1 MNAKKVNWIFLA
13 MVLLNITLV
22 VLLLVIYPVFQLGI
36 VANLIVS
43 QIIILVPALIGVL
56 AGRENLIEFAGF
68 RKFKISSALMTVL
81 FTFLFMPLVTL
92 INMISMCF
100 VDNAV
105 AAVSGEILDT
115 PFFVI
120 FTLMGILGPMS
131 EELVCRGI
139 VYHGYKR
146 TGTMMQALLLSSMI
160 FALMHMNF
168 NQAAYAFVM
177 GMLAVLLVEAAGSLW
192 AGILYHGLINGS
204 QALVMYGILR
214 TDPESYSS
222 QAAVVTN
229 DILLY
234 GIAVYVVLTAI
245 GLTLSW
251 AVLVWISNN
260 EGRRGKLMRIWRERK
275 EQRDKV
281 VTLPLILS
289 ILLCIGVMSG
299 VLLLIFMR

>member
-22 VLLLVIYPVFQLGI
+22 VLLLVMYPVFQLGI

-168 NQAAYAFVM
+168 NQAAYAFAIGVAM
-177 GMLAVLLVEAAGSLW
+177 VLLVEATGSIW
-192 AGILYHGLINGS
+192 SSILVHVTFNS
-204 QALVMYGILR
+204 QQVCLMYLVDYGEQQLQEAQEALTTDMMILAI
-214 TDPESYSS
+214 SVYLVI
-222 QAAVVTN
+222 AAVTTSLAGCVLAWIAKNEKREDNLRAIWKTRKFKKV
-229 DILLY
+229 ITVPLL
-234 GIAVYVVLTAI
+234 IAIVIVFF
-245 GLTLSW
+245 
-251 AVLVWISNN
+251 
-260 EGRRGKLMRIWRERK
+260 
-275 EQRDKV
+275 
-281 VTLPLILS
+281 
-289 ILLCIGVMSG
+289 VMSLE
-299 VLLLIFMR
+299 VLLA

>member
-1 MNAKKVNWIFLA
+1 MMNAKKVNWIFLA

-43 QIIILVPALIGVL
+43 QIIILMPALIGVL

-105 AAVSGEILDT
+105 ASMSGEILDT

-139 VYHGYKR
+139 IYHGYKR
-146 TGTMMQALLLSSMI
+146 TGTVMQALLLSSMI

-168 NQAAYAFVM
+168 NQAAYAFVIGVAM
-177 GMLAVLLVEAAGSLW
+177 VLLVEATGSIW
-192 AGILYHGLINGS
+192 SSILVHVTFNS
-204 QALVMYGILR
+204 QQVCLMYLVDYGEQQLQEAQEALTTEMMILAI
-214 TDPESYSS
+214 SVYLVI
-222 QAAVVTN
+222 AAVTTSLAGCVLAWIAKNEKREDNLRAIWKTRKFKKEGKV
-229 DILLY
+229 ITVPLL
-234 GIAVYVVLTAI
+234 IAIVIVFF
-245 GLTLSW
+245 
-251 AVLVWISNN
+251 
-260 EGRRGKLMRIWRERK
+260 
-275 EQRDKV
+275 
-281 VTLPLILS
+281 
-289 ILLCIGVMSG
+289 VMSLE
-299 VLLLIFMR
+299 VMLA

>member
-22 VLLLVIYPVFQLGI
+22 VLLLVMYPVFQLGI

-168 NQAAYAFVM
+168 NQAAYAFAIGVAM
-177 GMLAVLLVEAAGSLW
+177 VLLVEATGSIW
-192 AGILYHGLINGS
+192 SSILVHVPFNS
-204 QALVMYGILR
+204 QQVCLMYLVDYGEQQLQEAQEALTTDMMILAI
-214 TDPESYSS
+214 SVYLVI
-222 QAAVVTN
+222 AAVTTSLAGCVLAWIAKNEKREDNLRAIWKTRKFKKEGKV
-229 DILLY
+229 ITVPLL
-234 GIAVYVVLTAI
+234 IAIVIVFF
-245 GLTLSW
+245 
-251 AVLVWISNN
+251 
-260 EGRRGKLMRIWRERK
+260 
-275 EQRDKV
+275 
-281 VTLPLILS
+281 
-289 ILLCIGVMSG
+289 VMSLE
-299 VLLLIFMR
+299 VLLA

>member
-115 PFFVI
+115 PLFVI

-168 NQAAYAFVM
+168 NQAAYAFAIGVAM
-177 GMLAVLLVEAAGSLW
+177 VLLVEATGSIW
-192 AGILYHGLINGS
+192 SSILVHVTFNS
-204 QALVMYGILR
+204 QQVCLMYLVDYGEQQLQEAQEALTTDMMILAI
-214 TDPESYSS
+214 SVYLVI
-222 QAAVVTN
+222 AAVTTSLAGCVLAWIAKNEKREDNLRAIWKTRKFKKEGKV
-229 DILLY
+229 ITVPLL
-234 GIAVYVVLTAI
+234 IAIVIVFF
-245 GLTLSW
+245 
-251 AVLVWISNN
+251 
-260 EGRRGKLMRIWRERK
+260 
-275 EQRDKV
+275 
-281 VTLPLILS
+281 
-289 ILLCIGVMSG
+289 VMSLE
-299 VLLLIFMR
+299 VLLA